1 MKDDS
6 YYGSDLSDEEEDDLD
21 SDSYLDSGDEDED
34 QAPRRQTRR
43 SSFLEFDQETKPRG
57 EVLKRLAFCSLML
70 NITFVMWGALQVS
83 ARLYAQARDTTRKAH
98 FRIFSGT
105 NVDSA
110 LPPTNRGILY
120 LFLRFGIHK

>member
-83 ARLYAQARDTTRKAH
+83 ARWYAHTVVGRNNSFQ
-98 FRIFSGT
+98 
-105 NVDSA
+105 N
-110 LPPTNRGILY
+110 
-120 LFLRFGIHK
+120 FLRNEC